1 MSKMFLKKRTVNGNV
16 YWSLAE
22 SYRADGKVK
31 QRIVK
36 NLGTTEKALNYM
48 YGQEEYKQFI
58 KDIKDFISLDK
69 KLELNQIHNMD
80 CRQGLKL
87 LEDNSIDC
95 CVTSPPY
102 WGLRDYGI
110 DGQIG
115 LEDSLQ
121 QYINEL
127 VKVFREVKRVLK
139 PTGTLWL
146 NLGDC
151 YVGTG
156 GDRKSKVK
164 NEIFQKQQEHNPKDG
179 RYSRIKKLL
188 DMNLKPKDL
197 IGLPWRIAFKLQ
209 EDGWY
214 LRSDIIWEKSNC
226 MPESVKDRPTKS
238 HEYIFLL
245 TKEPYYYYD
254 FESIREPC
262 VNGDPNPP
270 RGSKGVIGGL
280 NKGRRQ
286 NIKLVE
292 PLKYRNKRTVWR
304 VSTDSLRQ
312 AHFATFPPK
321 LIEPCIIGGCPKDG
335 IVLDPFIGSGTTG
348 QVALK
353 NARNFIGFELNPE
366 YIKIAN
372 NYRLNEVQLNI
383 I

>member
-1 MSKMFLKKRTVNGNV
+1 ML
-16 YWSLAE
+16 
-22 SYRADGKVK
+22 D
-31 QRIVK
+31 
-36 NLGTTEKALNYM
+36 LN
-48 YGQEEYKQFI
+48 
-58 KDIKDFISLDK
+58 DIY
-69 KLELNQIHNMD
+69 NMD
-80 CRQGLKL
+80 CREGLNL
-87 LEDNSIDC
+87 IEDNSIDC
-95 CVTSPPY
+95 CITSPPY

-121 QYINEL
+121 EYIDEL
-127 VKVFREVKRVLK
+127 VKVFKEVKRVLK

-164 NEIFQKQQEHNPKDG
+164 NELFQKQQEHNPKDG
-179 RYSRIKKLL
+179 RYSRRKTLL

-214 LRSDIIWEKSNC
+214 LRSDIIWNKSNC
-226 MPESVKDRPTKS
+226 MPESTKDRPTKS

-254 FESIREPC
+254 NEAIKEQC

-270 RGSKGVIGGL
+270 RGSKGVIGNL
-280 NKGRRQ
+280 NKGRRRQ
-286 NIKLVE
+286 FDLKE
-292 PLKYRNKRTVWR
+292 PLVYRNKRSVWN
-304 VSTDSLRQ
+304 VATDRFTQ

-321 LIEPCIIGGCPKDG
+321 LIEPCILAGCPKDG
-335 IVLDPFIGSGTTG
+335 IVLDPFMGSGTTG
-348 QVALK
+348 MMAIQ
-353 NARNFIGFELNPE
+353 NNRNFIGFELNPE
-366 YIKIAN
+366 YIEIAN
-372 NYRLNEVQLNI
+372 EYRLNQIQLKI
-383 I
+383 V

>member
-1 MSKMFLKKRTVNGNV
+1 MFLKKREVNGQI
-16 YWSLAE
+16 YWSIVE
-22 SYRADGKVK
+22 SYRANGKVK

-36 NLGTTEKALNYM
+36 NLGTTKKALNLLYVHT
-48 YGQEEYKQFI
+48 EYKQFI
-58 KDIKDFISLDK
+58 TEIEAFLSSNKDL
-69 KLELNQIHNMD
+69 KLNTIYNMD
-80 CRQGLKL
+80 CRKGLKL
-87 LEDNSIDC
+87 LKDNSIDC
-95 CVTSPPY
+95 CITSPPY

-110 DGQIG
+110 TGQIG
-115 LEDSLQ
+115 LENSLNE
-121 QYINEL
+121 YINEL
-127 VKVFREVKRVLK
+127 VKVFREVRRALK

-164 NEIFQKQQEHNPKDG
+164 NEIFQKQQEHNPQGG
-179 RYSRIKKLL
+179 RYSRRKNLL

-214 LRSDIIWEKSNC
+214 LRSDIIWDKSNC

-254 FESIREPC
+254 FKALKEPC
-262 VNGDPNPP
+262 INGDPNPP
-270 RGSKGVIGGL
+270 RGSKGVIGSLNRGL
-280 NKGRRQ
+280 REN
-286 NIKLVE
+286 
-292 PLKYRNKRTVWR
+292 LKITDTLQYRNKRTVWR
-304 VSTDSLRQ
+304 VATDNLRQ

-321 LIEPCIIGGCPKDG
+321 LIEPCVIGGCPKGG

-348 QVALK
+348 VMAIQ
-353 NARNFIGFELNPE
+353 NYRNYIGFELNPE
-366 YIKIAN
+366 YIEIAN
-372 NYRLNEVQLNI
+372 NYRLNFVQMKFA
-383 I
+383 

>member
-1 MSKMFLKKRTVNGNV
+1 ML
-16 YWSLAE
+16 
-22 SYRADGKVK
+22 D
-31 QRIVK
+31 
-36 NLGTTEKALNYM
+36 LN
-48 YGQEEYKQFI
+48 
-58 KDIKDFISLDK
+58 DIY
-69 KLELNQIHNMD
+69 NMD
-80 CRQGLKL
+80 CREGLKL
-87 LEDNSIDC
+87 IDDNSIDSC
-95 CVTSPPY
+95 ITSPPY

-121 QYINEL
+121 EYIDEL
-127 VKVFREVKRVLK
+127 VKVFKEVKRVLK

-164 NEIFQKQQEHNPKDG
+164 NELFQQQQEHNPKDG
-179 RYSRIKKLL
+179 RYSRRKTLL

-214 LRSDIIWEKSNC
+214 LRSDIIWNKSNC
-226 MPESVKDRPTKS
+226 MPESTKDRPTKS

-254 FESIREPC
+254 NEAIKEQC

-270 RGSKGVIGGL
+270 RGSKGVIGNL
-280 NKGRRQ
+280 NKGRRRQ
-286 NIKLVE
+286 FDLKE
-292 PLKYRNKRTVWR
+292 PLVYRNKRSVWNIA
-304 VSTDSLRQ
+304 TDRFTQ

-321 LIEPCIIGGCPKDG
+321 LIEPCILAGCPKDG
-335 IVLDPFIGSGTTG
+335 IVLDPFMGSGTTG
-348 QVALK
+348 MMAIQ
-353 NARNFIGFELNPE
+353 NNRNFIGFELNPE
-366 YIKIAN
+366 YIEIAN
-372 NYRLNEVQLNI
+372 EYRLNQIQLKI
-383 I
+383 V